1 MLFVVYYLL
10 YVICYL
16 LYVICCMLFVVCV
29 CMQKNMGHKMLA
41 STWCVLD
48 RNLGSELNEHMG
60 VHRLVRCL

>member
-1 MLFVVYYLL
+1 M
-10 YVICYL
+10 